1 MYPTAKEK
9 HDFMYNKMIPTM
21 QKVLS
26 EIRDE
31 VTTDA
36 GRAEV
41 EKRTMHPT
49 IIPFTS
55 TPWIWSEY
63 YKYISINGLEE
74 ANCYKIDFPNPS
86 DSLFLLGNY
95 INSGRTR
102 LDKN

>member
-49 IIPFTS
+49 IIPLTS

-74 ANCYKIDFPNPS
+74 ATCFKIYFPLDS
-86 DSLFLLGNY
+86 DQWKLLTKY
-95 INSGRTR
+95 IEYGHND
-102 LDKN
+102 LQL

>member
-63 YKYISINGLEE
+63 YKYLSVKGLDE
-74 ANCYKIDFPNPS
+74 ATCFKTDYPEDS
-86 DSLFLLGNY
+86 DQWNLLVNY
-95 INSGRTR
+95 LKYGHDD
-102 LDKN
+102 LQP